1 MTKSILLVFLRKL
14 KQGDFYSIINL
25 LGLSI
30 GIAACLMIF
39 LYISDELK
47 YDRHHHDPES
57 IYRLL
62 QYNSNQES
70 KITILPGAMHD
81 YLEDRVTG
89 VESMGRFQLLAMEL
103 VFQGDRE
110 PLTETS
116 FAIADPAFLEI
127 FSFVFIR
134 GEPSTALSSPNSIIL
149 TRSAAEKYFGSEDS
163 MGKTLLF
170 ENSYPFIVSGII
182 EDLPEQSHFHFSMLG
197 SVQSMTTIN
206 PTNLTD
212 WNNIAFFY
220 YFRLHPESDTS
231 LAEEQITQIVWN
243 VRERYKDI
251 IFYQFQPLLDVR
263 LRSADIDWDAANTG
277 SITVVHIFSF
287 IALLILALA
296 CFNFINLSVAMSMKR
311 AREIGIK
318 KTMGA
323 SRVRLITQ
331 FLSETFIIGFIAL
344 LISFLL
350 IETTL
355 PFLNI
360 ISGKSLSIGIFASP
374 QIWIFSISILL
385 IITLIAG
392 GYPALV
398 ISGFKPITALRG
410 VEQAGGLKVGGGH
423 GIQFRLRQILLLLQF
438 AVSTSLIVVSL
449 MIYLQMNYISGRH
462 PGYEKENLIAIK
474 NPLDERMDTRAVW
487 IKDQL
492 KQNANVL
499 EVSLSHNLPPVP
511 PHIFSNFSF
520 ERTDGRQQI
529 NGALIS
535 CDADFFTTLRS
546 EIVSG
551 RNFSPEMITDQS
563 ETAIINQTM
572 WERMGVDDP
581 IGINLGGFFDGQQR
595 RIIGV
600 VENIS
605 YTSAHEPVGPMVFY
619 IDDKRYPHNFFNILV
634 RYQEGASASVLHTL
648 ENLWLQE
655 APEWPLQYQFV
666 ELKAREYYQDD
677 RRTMLIIMSFSGL
690 AILLSILGL
699 MGLALYS
706 VTTRTREIGIRKVL
720 GATIGNITRMMNR
733 EFAILLIIS
742 NLIAWPAAW
751 YFTQRW
757 LENFAYRIQIQWL
770 AFITPAI
777 LVFLIAILVV
787 SVITIRAALKNPVY
801 TIKATE

>member
-14 KQGDFYSIINL
+14 KKGDFYSIINL

-39 LYISDELK
+39 LYVSDELK
-47 YDRHHHDPES
+47 YDRHHHEPEN

-62 QYNSNQES
+62 QYNVNRES
-70 KITILPGAMHD
+70 TVAIMPGVMHD
-81 YLEDRVTG
+81 YIEDRITG
-89 VESMGRFQLLAMEL
+89 VEKMGRFQLFGMEM
-103 VFQGDRE
+103 VFQGDGE
-110 PLTETS
+110 PLTES
-116 FAIADPAFLEI
+116 NFAIADPSILEI
-127 FSFVFIR
+127 FSFEFIR

-149 TRSAAEKYFGSEDS
+149 TRSAAQKYFGNEDP

-182 EDLPEQSHFHFSMLG
+182 ENLPKQSHFSFSMLG
-197 SVQSMTTIN
+197 PVQAMATIN
-206 PTNLTD
+206 PSNLTN
-212 WNNIAFFY
+212 WFNQAFFY
-220 YFRLHPESDTS
+220 YFRLHPEADESMVT
-231 LAEEQITQIVWN
+231 EQITHIVWD
-243 VRERYKDI
+243 VMERYKDI
-251 IFYQFQPLLDVR
+251 ITYQLQPLLDIR
-263 LRSADIDWDAANTG
+263 LKSSDIDWDVANTG
-277 SITVVHIFSF
+277 SITVVQIFSF
-287 IALLILALA
+287 IAVLILALA

-323 SRVRLITQ
+323 SRVRLIIQ

-355 PFLNI
+355 PFLNN
-360 ISGKSLSIGIFASP
+360 ISGKSLSVGIFASP
-374 QIWIFSISILL
+374 QIWVFALVILL
-385 IITLIAG
+385 VITLIAG

-410 VEQAGGLKVGGGH
+410 IEQAGGLQVGGH
-423 GIQFRLRQILLLLQF
+423 VIQFRLRQILLLLQF
-438 AVSTSLIVVSL
+438 SVSTSLIVVSL
-449 MIYLQMNYISGRH
+449 MIYLQMNYISTRH

-474 NPLDERMDTRAVW
+474 NPLDERMDTRAMW
-487 IKDQL
+487 LKDQL

-499 EVSLSHNLPPVP
+499 DVSLSHNLPPVP
-511 PHIFSNFSF
+511 PHIFSNFSY
-520 ERTDGRQQI
+520 EGKDGPQQI
-529 NGALIS
+529 NGAMIS
-535 CDADFFTTLRS
+535 CDVDFFRTLRS
-546 EIVSG
+546 EIVAG
-551 RNFSPEMITDQS
+551 RDFSPEMITDQS
-563 ETAIINQTM
+563 ETTIINQAM

-581 IGINLGGFFDGQQR
+581 IGISLGGFFDNQPR

-600 VENIS
+600 VENINYS
-605 YTSAHEPVGPMVFY
+605 SAHETVGPMVFY
-619 IDDKRYPHNFFNILV
+619 VDDKRYPFNFFNILV
-634 RYQEGASASVLHTL
+634 RYQDGASASVLSSL

-666 ELKAREYYQDD
+666 EIAAEEYYQDD
-677 RRTMLIIMSFSGL
+677 RRTMLIVMSFSGL
-690 AILLSILGL
+690 AILLSIMGL
-699 MGLALYS
+699 MGLALYA
-706 VTTRTREIGIRKVL
+706 VNARTREIGIRKVL
-720 GATIGNITRMMNR
+720 GASIGNITQMMSR
-733 EFAILLIIS
+733 EFAILLVIS

-757 LENFAYRIQIQWL
+757 LENFAFRIQIQWL
-770 AFITPAI
+770 AFITPAL
-777 LVFLIAILVV
+777 LVFAIAILVV